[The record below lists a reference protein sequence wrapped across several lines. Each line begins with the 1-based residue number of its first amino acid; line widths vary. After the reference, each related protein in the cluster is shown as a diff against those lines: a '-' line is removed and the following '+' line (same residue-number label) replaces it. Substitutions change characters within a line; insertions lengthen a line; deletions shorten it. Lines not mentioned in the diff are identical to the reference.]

1 MMREVFLAARASLRR
16 LLFDHDS
23 IAGRRFDIALQVV
36 IFVSLAGL
44 TIESLDGLPTL
55 AYRLLLIIEV
65 ASIALFTLEYLLRVF
80 AAPSALR
87 YIFSF
92 WGIVDFLAVF
102 PYYFFNDSQWVRALR
117 FLRIFRLLRRSRAL
131 ARFTEAFMEAR
142 SELMVF
148 GTTAFIMLFVAAAG
162 IYQFEHKAQPEVFS
176 SIPESLW
183 WAVVTL
189 TTVGYGD
196 VYPIT
201 PLGRLFTGLVMI
213 IGLGVVAGLTG
224 VIASALTHVREEA
237 DDSEEEGK
245 DKD

>member
-1 MMREVFLAARASLRR
+1 MKKAFLSARAGLRR
-16 LLFDHDS
+16 LLFDNDNP
-23 IAGRRFDIALQVV
+23 AGRRFDAALQLV
-36 IFVSLAGL
+36 IFISLAGL
-44 TIESLDGLPTL
+44 TVESVDGLPAL
-55 AYRLLLIIEV
+55 AYRLLFIVEV
-65 ASIALFTLEYLLRVF
+65 VSIALFTLEYALRVF
-80 AAPSALR
+80 AAPSAPR
-87 YIFSF
+87 YVFSF

-131 ARFTEAFMEAR
+131 ARFAEAFVEAR

-148 GTTAFIMLFVAAAG
+148 GTTAFIMLFIAAAG
-162 IYQFEHKAQPEVFS
+162 IYQFEHEAQPEAFS

-224 VIASALTHVREEA
+224 VIASALTHVREEES
-237 DDSEEEGK
+237 D
-245 DKD
+245 

>member
-1 MMREVFLAARASLRR
+1 MKQAFLTTRAGLQR

-23 IAGRRFDIALQVV
+23 LAGRRFDAALQAV

-44 TIESLDGLPTL
+44 TLESVDGLPAL
-55 AYRLLLIIEV
+55 AYRLLLIVEV
-65 ASIALFTLEYLLRVF
+65 VSIALFTLEYFLRVF
-80 AAPSALR
+80 SAPSAPR

-92 WGIVDFLAVF
+92 WGIVDFLAIF

-131 ARFTEAFMEAR
+131 ARFAEAFMEAR

-148 GTTAFIMLFVAAAG
+148 GTTAFIMLFIAAAG
-162 IYQFEHKAQPEVFS
+162 IYQFEHEAQPEVFS

-224 VIASALTHVREEA
+224 VIASALTHVREEES
-237 DDSEEEGK
+237 D
-245 DKD
+245 